1 MTDIIDL
8 TSNHGPK
15 VYDFIDLTS
24 NHGPN
29 VYDLIDISKDQDET
43 NTMFIE
49 DDIESEMNGSETDA
63 IEVEDPQEV
72 KVLAQD
78 PPGLYMDEDDDED
91 EDDEDE
97 DDEELDAYRNGIFDS
112 DEEVDDD
119 DDEEVYDYD
128 DEEVDDY
135 DDEEVDDDYEYQ
147 IDIVLPLSMFP
158 VGYHPTRYNCQIL

>member
-8 TSNHGPK
+8 ISNHGPN

-24 NHGPN
+24 NHGPK

-72 KVLAQD
+72 QVLVAQD
-78 PPGLYMDEDDDED
+78 PPGLYMDEGEED
-91 EDDEDE
+91 E
-97 DDEELDAYRNGIFDS
+97 
-112 DEEVDDD
+112 
-119 DDEEVYDYD
+119 YDYED
-128 DEEVDDY
+128 
-135 DDEEVDDDYEYQ
+135 Q
-147 IDIVLPLSMFP
+147 
-158 VGYHPTRYNCQIL
+158 